1 VDRSKPGDLRALSG
15 IGFEVDM
22 GDGMAMD
29 IPMRP
34 RGAFE
39 KGFDEA
45 PFGASALEA
54 ADGVAARDDGS
65 VVASVAMVAADAGG
79 GTARVGGQ
87 VIWRDLGSG
96 QMAAGSSGQWTKDRA
111 KRERP

>member
-1 VDRSKPGDLRALSG
+1 
-15 IGFEVDM
+15 M

-29 IPMRP
+29 MPMRP

-54 ADGVAARDDGS
+54 ADGVAAREDGS
-65 VVASVAMVAADAGG
+65 VVASVAMVAADADG

-87 VIWRDLGSG
+87 VI
-96 QMAAGSSGQWTKDRA
+96 
-111 KRERP
+111 